1 MAGRRLFQE
10 GGRMAD
16 ILTIIKRAAIEAVES
31 RKPVR
36 ICFGQVVEAEPLR
49 IMIDQKL
56 TLEAGQLVIPEA
68 MVEHEVEIEMDDE
81 TDFAGEDLHSHAVTG
96 IKTVL
101 LRCGLRAGERV
112 ILMRMDGGQRYIII
126 GRLAI

>member
-1 MAGRRLFQE
+1 
-10 GGRMAD
+10 MAD

-36 ICFGQVVEAEPLR
+36 ICFGQVVQAEPLR

-56 TLEAGQLVIPEA
+56 TLEGSQLVVPEA
-68 MVEHEVEIEMDDE
+68 LREHEILLEADDE
-81 TDFAGEDLHSHAVTG
+81 TDFAGEDLHSHALTG
-96 IKTVL
+96 IKRVKL
-101 LRCGLRAGERV
+101 LCALETGERV
-112 ILMRMDGGQRYIII
+112 ILMRMDGGQRYIVA